1 MPVVQAAKASAVF
14 DLRSAALTL
23 IVVAL
28 KTTDLAALEGE
39 LAARFGA
46 VDDTFDGDP
55 VAIDLSQV
63 SGAADAIDFAALAAR
78 LRQYGM
84 VPVVARGGSAEQMAA
99 ARAAGLAEAPVA
111 AARPAAVE
119 VSEASEELPPEAAA
133 AEAAEAEAEPV
144 PAPTAVTML
153 VEKPL
158 RSGQRVYAKGGDLV
172 VLAVVSFGAEVIADG
187 NVHVYAPLRG
197 RAIAGAL
204 GNTNARIFAACMEA
218 QLISI
223 AGLYRSGDTAVP
235 AELRGKPAQA
245 RLQGEKLVLEELK
258 F

>member
-1 MPVVQAAKASAVF
+1 MSVVQSAKVSAVF
-14 DLRSAALTL
+14 DLRSAALSL

-28 KTTDLAALEGE
+28 KTTDLAVLASE

-46 VDDTFDGDP
+46 GDMFDGDP
-55 VAIDLSQV
+55 VAIDLAQV
-63 SGAADAIDFAALAAR
+63 NSAEGSIDFAALTAL
-78 LRQYGM
+78 LRDYRM
-84 VPVVARGGSAEQMAA
+84 APVVVRGGSEEQIAA
-99 ARAAGLAEAPVA
+99 ARAAGLAQAPA
-111 AARPAAVE
+111 PAARPAREEPVE
-119 VSEASEELPPEAAA
+119 EAPPEAKV
-133 AEAAEAEAEPV
+133 EEEPP

-153 VEKPL
+153 VDKPL

-204 GNTNARIFAACMEA
+204 GNTEARIFAACMEA

-235 AELRGKPAQA
+235 AELRGKPAQV

>member
-1 MPVVQAAKASAVF
+1 MSVVQAAKAPAVF

-28 KTTDLAALEGE
+28 KTTDLAALASE
-39 LAARFGA
+39 LAARFGDA
-46 VDDTFDGDP
+46 GDMFDGDP

-63 SGAADAIDFAALAAR
+63 SAAADAIDFAALSAL

-84 VPVVARGGSAEQMAA
+84 LPVVVRGGSSHQMAA
-99 ARAAGLAEAPVA
+99 ARAAGLAQAPA
-111 AARPAAVE
+111 SAARPAGGADSDASL
-119 VSEASEELPPEAAA
+119 SEASV
-133 AEAAEAEAEPV
+133 EAEPL
-144 PAPTAVTML
+144 PAPTAATMF
-153 VEKPL
+153 VDKPL
-158 RSGQRVYAKGGDLV
+158 RSGQRVYARGGDLV

-204 GNTNARIFAACMEA
+204 GNTEARIFTACMEA
-218 QLISI
+218 QLLSI
-223 AGLYRSGDTAVP
+223 AGLYRSGDGAVP
-235 AELRGKPAQA
+235 ADLRGKPAQV

>member
-1 MPVVQAAKASAVF
+1 MSVVQAAKASAVF

-28 KTTDLAALEGE
+28 KTTDLAALASD

-46 VDDTFDGDP
+46 APDMLDGDL
-55 VAIDLSQV
+55 VAIDLSRV
-63 SGAADAIDFAALAAR
+63 SAAADAIDFAALTAL
-78 LRQYGM
+78 LRQYRM
-84 VPVVARGGSAEQMAA
+84 VPVLARGGSADQMAA
-99 ARAAGLAEAPVA
+99 ARAAGLAEAP
-111 AARPAAVE
+111 AAV
-119 VSEASEELPPEAAA
+119 ARRAAA
-133 AEAAEAEAEPV
+133 AAADTPPESKVEAEGEVEPLSA
-144 PAPTAVTML
+144 PATTTML
-153 VEKPL
+153 VDKPL
-158 RSGQRVYAKGGDLV
+158 RSGQRVYARGGDLV

-204 GNTNARIFAACMEA
+204 GNTEARIFTACLEA
-218 QLISI
+218 QLLSI

-245 RLQGEKLVLEELK
+245 RLLGEKLVIEELK
-258 F
+258 L

>member
-1 MPVVQAAKASAVF
+1 MSVAQAAKAPAVF

-28 KTTDLAALEGE
+28 KTTDLAALASD

-46 VDDTFDGDP
+46 IDLFEGEADLFEGDL

-63 SGAADAIDFAALAAR
+63 SAAADAIDFAALTAL
-78 LRQYGM
+78 LRRYRM
-84 VPVVARGGSAEQMAA
+84 APVVARGGSADQMAA
-99 ARAAGLAEAPVA
+99 ACAAGLAA
-111 AARPAAVE
+111 APAAVAR
-119 VSEASEELPPEAAA
+119 SASADVPAEETAVET
-133 AEAAEAEAEPV
+133 AEIEPQPAPV
-144 PAPTAVTML
+144 PVTML
-153 VEKPL
+153 VDKPL
-158 RSGQRVYAKGGDLV
+158 RSGQRVYARGGDLV

-204 GNTNARIFAACMEA
+204 GNTDARIFTTCMEA
-218 QLISI
+218 QLLSI

-235 AELRGKPAQA
+235 GELRGKPAQV
-245 RLQGEKLVLEELK
+245 RLQGEKLVIEELK
-258 F
+258 L

>member
-1 MPVVQAAKASAVF
+1 MSVVQAAKTPVVF

-28 KTTDLAALEGE
+28 KTTDLAALASE

-46 VDDTFDGDP
+46 GSDMFEGDP

-63 SGAADAIDFAALAAR
+63 SAAAETIDFAALTTL
-78 LRQYGM
+78 LREYRM
-84 VPVVARGGSAEQMAA
+84 VPVVARGGSADQMAA
-99 ARAAGLAEAPVA
+99 ACAAGLAHAPAA
-111 AARPAAVE
+111 AARSAGARSAVKAADRADEVE
-119 VSEASEELPPEAAA
+119 PPETTV
-133 AEAAEAEAEPV
+133 EAEPP
-144 PAPTAVTML
+144 PAPALVTMF
-153 VEKPL
+153 VDTPL

-187 NVHVYAPLRG
+187 NIHVYAPLRG

-204 GNTNARIFAACMEA
+204 GNTDARIFAACMEA
-218 QLISI
+218 QLLSI
-223 AGLYRSGDTAVP
+223 AGLYRSGDGAVP
-235 AELRGKPAQA
+235 AELRGKPAQV
-245 RLQGEKLVLEELK
+245 RLQGEKLVLEEMK

>member
-1 MPVVQAAKASAVF
+1 MSVVQAAKVSAVF

-28 KTTDLAALEGE
+28 KTTDLGALAGE
-39 LAARFGA
+39 LAARCGDGA
-46 VDDTFDGDP
+46 DLFDFDP
-55 VAIDLSQV
+55 VAVDLSLV
-63 SGAADAIDFAALAAR
+63 SGASEPIDFGALIAL
-78 LRQYGM
+78 LRDYRM
-84 VPVVARGGSAEQMAA
+84 LPVAARGGSSEQMAA
-99 ARAAGLAEAPVA
+99 ARAAGLAMAPVA
-111 AARPAAVE
+111 AARPSATAAE
-119 VSEASEELPPEAAA
+119 EAPEAEVIVEP
-133 AEAAEAEAEPV
+133 EATAEPP
-144 PAPTAVTML
+144 PAPSPVTL
-153 VEKPL
+153 VVEKPL

-204 GNTNARIFAACMEA
+204 GNTEARIFSACMEA

-223 AGLYRSGDTAVP
+223 AGLYRSGDGAVP

>member
-14 DLRSAALTL
+14 DLRSAALTV

-28 KTTDLAALEGE
+28 KTPDLAALEGE

-46 VDDTFDGDP
+46 ANDMFDGDP
-55 VAIDLSQV
+55 VAIDLAQV
-63 SGAADAIDFAALAAR
+63 SAASDPIDFAALAAL
-78 LRQYGM
+78 LRQYRM
-84 VPVVARGGSAEQMAA
+84 VPVAARGGSAEQMAA
-99 ARAAGLAEAPVA
+99 ARAAGLAEARVA
-111 AARPAAVE
+111 AARPAAVA
-119 VSEASEELPPEAAA
+119 ASEESPPEAT
-133 AEAAEAEAEPV
+133 EAEAEAEPL

-153 VEKPL
+153 VDKPL

-204 GNTNARIFAACMEA
+204 GNTDARIFAACMEA

-223 AGLYRSGDTAVP
+223 AGLYRSGDSAVP
-235 AELRGKPAQA
+235 ADLRGKPAQA

>member
-1 MPVVQAAKASAVF
+1 MSVVQSAKVSAVF
-14 DLRSAALTL
+14 DLRSAALSL

-28 KTTDLAALEGE
+28 KTTDLAVLASE
-39 LAARFGA
+39 LTARFGA
-46 VDDTFDGDP
+46 CDMFDGDL
-55 VAIDLSQV
+55 VAIDLAQV
-63 SGAADAIDFAALAAR
+63 SGAEASVDFAALTAL
-78 LRQYGM
+78 LREHRM
-84 VPVVARGGSAEQMAA
+84 VPVVVRGGSAEQMAA
-99 ARAAGLAEAPVA
+99 ARAAGLAQAPAA
-111 AARPAAVE
+111 AARPAREQAVE
-119 VSEASEELPPEAAA
+119 EQPVDEAPPEAKVD
-133 AEAAEAEAEPV
+133 EEPL

-153 VEKPL
+153 VDKPL

-204 GNTNARIFAACMEA
+204 GNTEARIFAACMEA

-235 AELRGKPAQA
+235 AELRGKPAQV